1 MKLPEILRVSHRGSI
16 FVRRA
21 FVSLVMVLSNV
32 IRILRRIFSK
42 WTRNEN
48 PVKENYVSADPY
60 SLDET
65 AEWLEFEEWRLFKG
79 CPSLE
84 IDRIA
89 LECLGQPLDEHDA
102 FFNDFIIVNA
112 VVEAAAED
120 ESLIR
125 IRVQAVRSGLLKENF
140 LLH

>member
-1 MKLPEILRVSHRGSI
+1 MT
-16 FVRRA
+16 
-21 FVSLVMVLSNV
+21 LSSV
-32 IRILRRIFSK
+32 IRILRKILSK
-42 WTRNEN
+42 WTGNEN
-48 PVKENYVSADPY
+48 LVKGNYVSADPY
-60 SLDET
+60 SFDET

-112 VVEAAAED
+112 VVETAAD
-120 ESLIR
+120 DDSLTR